1 MRTLIIA
8 GSLLLTS
15 CAGIRPVQLRPP
27 ADVPAGLTWGYGV
40 EKVRGRPE
48 AARRSA
54 YLKAVDD
61 LLSHGPLVVSRTV
74 RGTTLVVDAR
84 SVNRTMESTFRLRA
98 SNIIQP
104 SFLRAGVEDG
114 FSWALVGTSERD
126 IERGWEEFLSW
137 RAGKISE
144 ALTLFEEANGP
155 GRLGMLQASMSI
167 LEEVG
172 AQDDPDLA
180 YYRVKTALDTELSRL
195 AELEAMKKRV
205 LDAVVAGRLT
215 EANRSLDIALL
226 TGLRPPAYESL
237 KYQIEDQRAR
247 AISIVVAGDSLYY
260 NGRYKEALRRYEEA
274 ERLNVDHPGLVGKL
288 ATAEAS
294 HRQARSQTT
303 MRTLGIVGGTVSRVL
318 GEYFRSKRE
327 EERYERRQDR
337 ADEDTQD
344 SEESVETKV
353 SDKSRTEA
361 KKSRVGDEKSEEKEE
376 PDASEKAEQVDNG
389 EDPDEDDDGEENE
402 DFVGTGGDESSAS
415 ETRKKVVRPVLM
427 RIPSEA
433 KSKSKPKKPPL

>member
-1 MRTLIIA
+1 M
-8 GSLLLTS
+8 
-15 CAGIRPVQLRPP
+15 
-27 ADVPAGLTWGYGV
+27 PAGLTWGYGV

-74 RGTTLVVDAR
+74 RASTSVVDAR

-137 RAGKISE
+137 REGKISE
-144 ALTLFEEANGP
+144 ALTLFEEATGR
-155 GRLGMLQASMSI
+155 GRLGLLQASMSI
-167 LEEVG
+167 FEDVG

-215 EANRSLDIALL
+215 EANRSLDIALR
-226 TGLRPPAYESL
+226 TGLEPPAYESL
-237 KYQIEDQRAR
+237 KYRIEDQRAR

-274 ERLNVDHPGLVGKL
+274 ERLNVDHPVSLGSWPPRRLRIARRVLKPRCGPWV
-288 ATAEAS
+288 S
-294 HRQARSQTT
+294 WVARSPACWESISSRKGRKNVTNSGKIAPMKIHKMSGNLSRPRCQTSLEPSRRNPGWAT
-303 MRTLGIVGGTVSRVL
+303 TSRRRRKKLKPPKRPIRSTRTRIPMRTMTGRKTRILSGQGWTNRLPPKPGRKW
-318 GEYFRSKRE
+318 FDRS
-327 EERYERRQDR
+327 
-337 ADEDTQD
+337 
-344 SEESVETKV
+344 
-353 SDKSRTEA
+353 
-361 KKSRVGDEKSEEKEE
+361 
-376 PDASEKAEQVDNG
+376 
-389 EDPDEDDDGEENE
+389 
-402 DFVGTGGDESSAS
+402 
-415 ETRKKVVRPVLM
+415 
-427 RIPSEA
+427 
-433 KSKSKPKKPPL
+433 